1 MLLVPVALACAAVAQ
16 AIAVNRASGLLPS
29 SWTWANGRAA
39 AWLLVLATTL
49 LTAGLAYALRK
60 AQFQDSRRR
69 DQRDLTLKTD
79 VAFQTT
85 MGLHKPPSSRIR
97 WTPRFDL
104 FYSGTRALT
113 ILDIV
118 PMAPA
123 RKTDRGLSI
132 RFVRTAVSSY
142 YKAYPTF
149 GAVAQVQNESED
161 DFHNT
166 EQWPMLVRPGQ
177 RLHVAV
183 DQEFEMQL
191 DGSAMS
197 FDSDAEA
204 LEVLGLYFDLEPF
217 DGSYKPGTILLP
229 TRVVYDDSVW
239 DTDVPYLIMPVGST
253 LALLTEEEVAE
264 LNERDDLL

>member
-1 MLLVPVALACAAVAQ
+1 M
-16 AIAVNRASGLLPS
+16 
-29 SWTWANGRAA
+29 
-39 AWLLVLATTL
+39 
-49 LTAGLAYALRK
+49 
-60 AQFQDSRRR
+60 
-69 DQRDLTLKTD
+69 
-79 VAFQTT
+79 
-85 MGLHKPPSSRIR
+85 
-97 WTPRFDL
+97 FDL

-123 RKTDRGLSI
+123 RQTDKGMSV
-132 RFVRTAVSSY
+132 RFVRTDVSNY

-149 GAVAQVQNESED
+149 GAVAQVQGSEPED
-161 DFHNT
+161 NFHNT
-166 EQWPMLVRPGQ
+166 EQWPLLVRPGQ

-204 LEVLGLYFDLEPF
+204 LEVLGRYFDLEPF
-217 DGSYKPGTILLP
+217 SGSYRPGSILLP
-229 TRVVYDDSVW
+229 TWVVCAESAW
-239 DTDVPYLIMPVGST
+239 ETDVPYLIAPVGST

-264 LNERDDLL
+264 LDERDDLR